1 MNKITTLLTG
11 TFLAASFSLPALAD
25 DYDPEALIKYRQD
38 VMEAIKSHNNSI
50 KAILQNKVPFDD
62 QLNTHMSSL
71 GDLLNDVGSLFPDGS
86 DLGETNAKDE
96 IWDKPEKFE
105 KAVADANKAFAEFST
120 VVAKGD
126 KDASADA
133 LKKFGK
139 ASCGSCHKSFKKK
152 DD

>member
-11 TFLAASFSLPALAD
+11 ALLAACFSLPAMAD

-38 VMEAIKSHNNSI
+38 FMEAIKSHNNSI

-62 QLNTHMSSL
+62 QLGMHISSL
-71 GDLLNDVGSLFPDGS
+71 EALLDDVGSLFPDGS
-86 DLGETNAKDE
+86 DFGETNAKDE

-105 KAVADANKAFAEFST
+105 KAVNDANKAFAEFKT
-120 VVAKGD
+120 VLAKGD
-126 KDASADA
+126 KRASANA

-139 ASCGSCHKSFKKK
+139 DSCGSCHKSFKKK